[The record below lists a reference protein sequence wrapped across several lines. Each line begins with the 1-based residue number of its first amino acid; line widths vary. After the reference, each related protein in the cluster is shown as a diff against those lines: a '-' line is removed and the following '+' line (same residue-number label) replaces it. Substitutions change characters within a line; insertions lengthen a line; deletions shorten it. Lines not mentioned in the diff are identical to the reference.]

1 MSKELL
7 KQCYQRQA
15 NNTVSAIV
23 DVMCNQ
29 LSETL
34 NGKQMLEVQ
43 KILKQDLKVD
53 KILDM
58 MVDFVVEDA
67 KLSEEDL
74 KFVAEYM
81 QTDVA
86 QRMIAAGTN
95 LASYLQT
102 QQETILQMIITEE
115 SMVKLEKVLS
125 PV

>member
-15 NNTVSAIV
+15 NNTVNAIV

-29 LSETL
+29 LSEAL

-43 KILKQDLKVD
+43 KILKQDIKVD

-58 MVDFVVEDA
+58 MVDFIVEYA

-86 QRMIAAGTN
+86 QRMIA
-95 LASYLQT
+95 LAL
-102 QQETILQMIITEE
+102 ILQVIF
-115 SMVKLEKVLS
+115 KHNKRQFFR
-125 PV
+125 